1 MHELQCCFYGPNGLV
16 SYFHFLFQNSFTH
29 IQAISD
35 ALEES
40 FATIDFGPEL
50 SSDDDLAL
58 KPSRRRRGS
67 APVDTNQSVLTEEIT
82 TTKSHPVVPEL
93 SAQLLPEPIV
103 SVSDPEF
110 AFIEEDKSAESSSR
124 KNLSN
129 ENESEKLPPLF
140 ERVTSVDE
148 SVTPIIENDSN
159 ELNLEIIPLLPGEK
173 SLTLTDWSMRS
184 LIPEPPSGFQDS
196 IVTDNTI
203 NMIPDPLDTNN
214 IVMDKVPTITGPM
227 KFSINS
233 YNERTVKE
241 NSYNP
246 VKLSRTESTREV
258 ENINSQ
264 LNLNKSSPTMPTLTK
279 SESFGFARFN
289 GNSTLAGNQSLSNLL
304 IISFFLLKSRFNM

>member
-1 MHELQCCFYGPNGLV
+1 MLLLWTKWFSFLL
-16 SYFHFLFQNSFTH
+16 SFSLFQNSFTH

-58 KPSRRRRGS
+58 KNPSRRRRGS
-67 APVDTNQSVLTEEIT
+67 APVDTNPSVLTEEIT
-82 TTKSHPVVPEL
+82 TTKSHPVVVPEL

-103 SVSDPEF
+103 SVSDPDF
-110 AFIEEDKSAESSSR
+110 AFNEEEDKSAESSSSR
-124 KNLSN
+124 KNSSN
-129 ENESEKLPPLF
+129 ENESEKILPPLF
-140 ERVTSVDE
+140 ERVTCVDE

-159 ELNLEIIPLLPGEK
+159 ELNLEIVPLPAEK

-196 IVTDNTI
+196 IVTDNNTTF

-233 YNERTVKE
+233 YNERTLKE

-258 ENINSQ
+258 ENNNNSQ

-289 GNSTLAGNQSLSNLL
+289 GNSTLAGNQSLSNLF
-304 IISFFLLKSRFNM
+304 IT

>member
-1 MHELQCCFYGPNGLV
+1 M
-16 SYFHFLFQNSFTH
+16 
-29 IQAISD
+29 
-35 ALEES
+35 
-40 FATIDFGPEL
+40 
-50 SSDDDLAL
+50 AL
-58 KPSRRRRGS
+58 KNPSRHRHRGS
-67 APVDTNQSVLTEEIT
+67 APPVDINQSVLTEEIT

-110 AFIEEDKSAESSSR
+110 AAFNEEEDKSAESSSSSR
-124 KNLSN
+124 KNPSN
-129 ENESEKLPPLF
+129 DNESEKNLPPLF

-196 IVTDNTI
+196 IVTDNNTI
-203 NMIPDPLDTNN
+203 LNMIPDPLDTNN

-258 ENINSQ
+258 ENNHSQ
-264 LNLNKSSPTMPTLTK
+264 INLNKSSPTMPTLTK

-289 GNSTLAGNQSLSNLL
+289 GNSTLAGNQSLLDAVGSWQ
-304 IISFFLLKSRFNM
+304 IILPMPKSERA

>member
-1 MHELQCCFYGPNGLV
+1 MNAMHKLQCCFYEPNGLL
-16 SYFHFLFQNSFTH
+16 SYFHFQNSFTH

-58 KPSRRRRGS
+58 KNPSRRRRGS
-67 APVDTNQSVLTEEIT
+67 APVDTNQSVLAEEIT
-82 TTKSHPVVPEL
+82 TTKSHPVPEL
-93 SAQLLPEPIV
+93 SAQLLPEPVV
-103 SVSDPEF
+103 SVSHPEF
-110 AFIEEDKSAESSSR
+110 AFNEEDKSAESSSR

-129 ENESEKLPPLF
+129 ENESEFLPPLF

-159 ELNLEIIPLLPGEK
+159 ELNLEIVPLPGEK
-173 SLTLTDWSMRS
+173 SLTLTEWSMRS

-214 IVMDKVPTITGPM
+214 IVMNKVPTITGPM

-258 ENINSQ
+258 ENNNSQ

-304 IISFFLLKSRFNM
+304 IISGF

>member
-1 MHELQCCFYGPNGLV
+1 M
-16 SYFHFLFQNSFTH
+16 
-29 IQAISD
+29 
-35 ALEES
+35 
-40 FATIDFGPEL
+40 
-50 SSDDDLAL
+50 AL
-58 KPSRRRRGS
+58 KNPSRHRHRGS
-67 APVDTNQSVLTEEIT
+67 APPVDINQSVLTEEIT

-110 AFIEEDKSAESSSR
+110 AAFNEEEDKSAESSSSR
-124 KNLSN
+124 KNPSN
-129 ENESEKLPPLF
+129 DNESEKNLPPLF

-148 SVTPIIENDSN
+148 SVTPIIENNDSN
-159 ELNLEIIPLLPGEK
+159 ELNLEIIPLLPGGEK

-196 IVTDNTI
+196 IVTDNNTI
-203 NMIPDPLDTNN
+203 LNMIPDPLDTNN

-246 VKLSRTESTREV
+246 VVKLSRTESTREV
-258 ENINSQ
+258 EINNHSQ
-264 LNLNKSSPTMPTLTK
+264 INLNKSSPTMPTLTK

-304 IISFFLLKSRFNM
+304 IILGFFTKI

>member
-1 MHELQCCFYGPNGLV
+1 
-16 SYFHFLFQNSFTH
+16 
-29 IQAISD
+29 
-35 ALEES
+35 
-40 FATIDFGPEL
+40 
-50 SSDDDLAL
+50 LAL
-58 KPSRRRRGS
+58 KNPSRHRRRGS
-67 APVDTNQSVLTEEIT
+67 ALAVDTNQSVLTEEIT

-110 AFIEEDKSAESSSR
+110 AAFNEEEDKSAESSSCR
-124 KNLSN
+124 KNPSN
-129 ENESEKLPPLF
+129 DNESEKKLPPLF

-148 SVTPIIENDSN
+148 SVTPIIENDNSN

-196 IVTDNTI
+196 IVTDNNTI
-203 NMIPDPLDTNN
+203 FNMIPDPLDTNN

-241 NSYNP
+241 NNSYNP
-246 VKLSRTESTREV
+246 VKLSRTESTRAEV
-258 ENINSQ
+258 ENNNNSQ
-264 LNLNKSSPTMPTLTK
+264 LNLNKSSPPMPTLTK

-289 GNSTLAGNQSLSNLL
+289 GNSTLAGN
-304 IISFFLLKSRFNM
+304 

>member
-1 MHELQCCFYGPNGLV
+1 M
-16 SYFHFLFQNSFTH
+16 
-29 IQAISD
+29 
-35 ALEES
+35 
-40 FATIDFGPEL
+40 
-50 SSDDDLAL
+50 AL
-58 KPSRRRRGS
+58 KNPSRHRRGS
-67 APVDTNQSVLTEEIT
+67 AQPVDINQSVLTEEIT

-110 AFIEEDKSAESSSR
+110 AAFNEEEDKSAESSSSR
-124 KNLSN
+124 KNPSN
-129 ENESEKLPPLF
+129 DNESEKNLPPLF

-148 SVTPIIENDSN
+148 SVTPIIENNDSN

-196 IVTDNTI
+196 IVTDNNTI
-203 NMIPDPLDTNN
+203 LNMIPDPLDTNN

-258 ENINSQ
+258 EINNHSQ
-264 LNLNKSSPTMPTLTK
+264 INLNKSSPTMPTLTK

-289 GNSTLAGNQSLSNLL
+289 GNSTLAGNQSLKFWGFFYKNLW
-304 IISFFLLKSRFNM
+304 

>member
-1 MHELQCCFYGPNGLV
+1 M
-16 SYFHFLFQNSFTH
+16 
-29 IQAISD
+29 
-35 ALEES
+35 
-40 FATIDFGPEL
+40 
-50 SSDDDLAL
+50 AL
-58 KPSRRRRGS
+58 KNPSRHPRRGS
-67 APVDTNQSVLTEEIT
+67 ALPVDTNQSVLTEEIT

-110 AFIEEDKSAESSSR
+110 TFNEEEDKSAESSSR

-129 ENESEKLPPLF
+129 ENESEFLPPLF

-148 SVTPIIENDSN
+148 SVTPIIENDNSN
-159 ELNLEIIPLLPGEK
+159 ELNLEIIPLLPGGEK

-196 IVTDNTI
+196 IVTDNNTI
-203 NMIPDPLDTNN
+203 FNMIPDPLDTNN
-214 IVMDKVPTITGPM
+214 IVGMDKVPTITGPM

-246 VKLSRTESTREV
+246 VKLSRTESTRAEV
-258 ENINSQ
+258 ENNNNSQ

-289 GNSTLAGNQSLSNLL
+289 GNSTLAGN
-304 IISFFLLKSRFNM
+304 

>member
-1 MHELQCCFYGPNGLV
+1 M
-16 SYFHFLFQNSFTH
+16 
-29 IQAISD
+29 
-35 ALEES
+35 
-40 FATIDFGPEL
+40 
-50 SSDDDLAL
+50 AL
-58 KPSRRRRGS
+58 KNPSRHRRGS

-82 TTKSHPVVPEL
+82 TTKSHPVLVPEL

-110 AFIEEDKSAESSSR
+110 AFNKEDKSAESSSSR

-129 ENESEKLPPLF
+129 ENESEKSQPLF

-196 IVTDNTI
+196 IVTDNNTI

-258 ENINSQ
+258 ENNHSQ

-289 GNSTLAGNQSLSNLL
+289 GNSTLAGNQSLQVIVFEIDCAIFYTNIHELFCQL
-304 IISFFLLKSRFNM
+304 ISWTNWVNFGKFMDNC

>member
-1 MHELQCCFYGPNGLV
+1 M
-16 SYFHFLFQNSFTH
+16 
-29 IQAISD
+29 
-35 ALEES
+35 
-40 FATIDFGPEL
+40 
-50 SSDDDLAL
+50 AL
-58 KPSRRRRGS
+58 KNPSRHRRRGS
-67 APVDTNQSVLTEEIT
+67 APPVDTNQSVLTEEIT

-110 AFIEEDKSAESSSR
+110 TFNDEEDKSAESSSSR

-129 ENESEKLPPLF
+129 DNESEKKLPPLF

-148 SVTPIIENDSN
+148 SVTPIIENDNSN

-196 IVTDNTI
+196 IVTDNNTI
-203 NMIPDPLDTNN
+203 FNMIPDNPLDTNN
-214 IVMDKVPTITGPM
+214 IVGMDKVPTITGPM

-233 YNERTVKE
+233 YNERTVKSE

-258 ENINSQ
+258 ENNNNSQ

-289 GNSTLAGNQSLSNLL
+289 GNSTLAGN
-304 IISFFLLKSRFNM
+304 

>member
-1 MHELQCCFYGPNGLV
+1 MHELQCCFYGPNSLV

-58 KPSRRRRGS
+58 KNPSRHRRGS

-110 AFIEEDKSAESSSR
+110 AFNEEDKSAESSSSR

-129 ENESEKLPPLF
+129 ENESEKLQPLF

-148 SVTPIIENDSN
+148 SVTPIIENNDSN

-246 VKLSRTESTREV
+246 VKLSRTESTREA
-258 ENINSQ
+258 ENNNNSQ
-264 LNLNKSSPTMPTLTK
+264 INLNKSSPTMPTLTK

-304 IISFFLLKSRFNM
+304 IISVFY

>member
-1 MHELQCCFYGPNGLV
+1 M
-16 SYFHFLFQNSFTH
+16 
-29 IQAISD
+29 
-35 ALEES
+35 
-40 FATIDFGPEL
+40 
-50 SSDDDLAL
+50 AL
-58 KPSRRRRGS
+58 KNPSRHRRGS
-67 APVDTNQSVLTEEIT
+67 AQPVDINQSVLTEEIT

-110 AFIEEDKSAESSSR
+110 GVFNEEEDKSAESSSSR
-124 KNLSN
+124 KNPSN
-129 ENESEKLPPLF
+129 DNESENLPPLF

-196 IVTDNTI
+196 IVTENTI
-203 NMIPDPLDTNN
+203 LNMIPDPLDTNN

-258 ENINSQ
+258 ENNHSQ
-264 LNLNKSSPTMPTLTK
+264 INLNKSSPTMPTLTK

-304 IISFFLLKSRFNM
+304 IILGFFTKI

>member
-1 MHELQCCFYGPNGLV
+1 M
-16 SYFHFLFQNSFTH
+16 
-29 IQAISD
+29 
-35 ALEES
+35 
-40 FATIDFGPEL
+40 
-50 SSDDDLAL
+50 AL
-58 KPSRRRRGS
+58 KNPSRHRRGS

-82 TTKSHPVVPEL
+82 TTKSHPVLVPEL

-110 AFIEEDKSAESSSR
+110 TFNEEDKSAESSSSR

-129 ENESEKLPPLF
+129 ENESEKLQPLF

-196 IVTDNTI
+196 IVTDNNTI

-258 ENINSQ
+258 ENNHSQ
-264 LNLNKSSPTMPTLTK
+264 INLNKSSPTMPTLTK

-304 IISFFLLKSRFNM
+304 IISVFY

>member
-1 MHELQCCFYGPNGLV
+1 M
-16 SYFHFLFQNSFTH
+16 
-29 IQAISD
+29 
-35 ALEES
+35 ALK
-40 FATIDFGPEL
+40 
-50 SSDDDLAL
+50 
-58 KPSRRRRGS
+58 KPSRHRRD
-67 APVDTNQSVLTEEIT
+67 PVDINQSVLTEEIT

-110 AFIEEDKSAESSSR
+110 AAFNEEEDKSAELSSSSR
-124 KNLSN
+124 KNPSN
-129 ENESEKLPPLF
+129 DNESEKNLPPLF

-148 SVTPIIENDSN
+148 SVTPIIENNDSN
-159 ELNLEIIPLLPGEK
+159 ELNLEIIPLLPGGEK

-196 IVTDNTI
+196 IVTENTI
-203 NMIPDPLDTNN
+203 LNMIPDPLDTNN
-214 IVMDKVPTITGPM
+214 IIMDKVPTITGPM

-246 VKLSRTESTREV
+246 VVKLSRTESTREV
-258 ENINSQ
+258 ENNHSQ
-264 LNLNKSSPTMPTLTK
+264 INLNKSSPTMPTLTK

-304 IISFFLLKSRFNM
+304 II

>member
-1 MHELQCCFYGPNGLV
+1 M
-16 SYFHFLFQNSFTH
+16 
-29 IQAISD
+29 
-35 ALEES
+35 
-40 FATIDFGPEL
+40 
-50 SSDDDLAL
+50 AL
-58 KPSRRRRGS
+58 KNPSRHRRGS

-110 AFIEEDKSAESSSR
+110 AFNEEDKSAESSSSR

-129 ENESEKLPPLF
+129 ENESEKLQPLF

-148 SVTPIIENDSN
+148 SVTPIIENNDSN
-159 ELNLEIIPLLPGEK
+159 ELNLEIIPLLPGGEK

-203 NMIPDPLDTNN
+203 LNMIPDPLDTNN

-258 ENINSQ
+258 ENNHSQ
-264 LNLNKSSPTMPTLTK
+264 INLNKSSPTMPTLTK

-304 IISFFLLKSRFNM
+304 IISVFY

>member
-1 MHELQCCFYGPNGLV
+1 M
-16 SYFHFLFQNSFTH
+16 
-29 IQAISD
+29 
-35 ALEES
+35 ALK
-40 FATIDFGPEL
+40 
-50 SSDDDLAL
+50 
-58 KPSRRRRGS
+58 KPSRHRRGS
-67 APVDTNQSVLTEEIT
+67 AQPVDINPSVLTEEIT

-110 AFIEEDKSAESSSR
+110 AAFNEEEDKSAESSSSR
-124 KNLSN
+124 KNPSN
-129 ENESEKLPPLF
+129 DNESENLPPLF

-159 ELNLEIIPLLPGEK
+159 ELNLEIIPLLPGGEK

-203 NMIPDPLDTNN
+203 LNMIPDPLDTNN

-258 ENINSQ
+258 EINNHSQ
-264 LNLNKSSPTMPTLTK
+264 INLNKSSPTMPTLTK

-289 GNSTLAGNQSLSNLL
+289 GNSTLAGNQSLKFWGFFYKNLW
-304 IISFFLLKSRFNM
+304 

>member
-1 MHELQCCFYGPNGLV
+1 M
-16 SYFHFLFQNSFTH
+16 
-29 IQAISD
+29 
-35 ALEES
+35 ALK
-40 FATIDFGPEL
+40 
-50 SSDDDLAL
+50 
-58 KPSRRRRGS
+58 KPSRHRRGS
-67 APVDTNQSVLTEEIT
+67 AQPVDINPSVLTEEIT

-110 AFIEEDKSAESSSR
+110 AAFNEEEDKSAESSSSR
-124 KNLSN
+124 KNPSN
-129 ENESEKLPPLF
+129 DNESEKNLPPLF

-159 ELNLEIIPLLPGEK
+159 ELNLEIIPLLPGGEK

-203 NMIPDPLDTNN
+203 LNMIPDPLDTNN

-246 VKLSRTESTREV
+246 VKLCRTESTREV
-258 ENINSQ
+258 EINHSQ
-264 LNLNKSSPTMPTLTK
+264 INLNKSSPTMPTLTK

-304 IISFFLLKSRFNM
+304 IISVFY

>member
-1 MHELQCCFYGPNGLV
+1 M
-16 SYFHFLFQNSFTH
+16 
-29 IQAISD
+29 
-35 ALEES
+35 ALK
-40 FATIDFGPEL
+40 
-50 SSDDDLAL
+50 
-58 KPSRRRRGS
+58 KPSRHRRGS
-67 APVDTNQSVLTEEIT
+67 AQPVDINPSVLTEEIT

-110 AFIEEDKSAESSSR
+110 AAFNEEEDKSAESCSSR
-124 KNLSN
+124 NNPSN
-129 ENESEKLPPLF
+129 DNESEKLPQPLF

-196 IVTDNTI
+196 IVTDNNTI
-203 NMIPDPLDTNN
+203 LNMIPDPLDTNN

-258 ENINSQ
+258 ENNHSQ
-264 LNLNKSSPTMPTLTK
+264 INLNKSSPTMPTLTK

-289 GNSTLAGNQSLSNLL
+289 GNSTLAGNQSLSNLF
-304 IISFFLLKSRFNM
+304 IILGFFY

>member
-1 MHELQCCFYGPNGLV
+1 M
-16 SYFHFLFQNSFTH
+16 
-29 IQAISD
+29 
-35 ALEES
+35 
-40 FATIDFGPEL
+40 
-50 SSDDDLAL
+50 AL
-58 KPSRRRRGS
+58 KNPSRHRRGS
-67 APVDTNQSVLTEEIT
+67 AQPVDINQSVLTEEIT
-82 TTKSHPVVPEL
+82 TTKSHPVVSEL

-110 AFIEEDKSAESSSR
+110 AAFNEEDKSAESSSSR
-124 KNLSN
+124 KNPSN
-129 ENESEKLPPLF
+129 DNESEKLPPLF

-203 NMIPDPLDTNN
+203 INMIPDPLDTNN

-258 ENINSQ
+258 ENNHSQ
-264 LNLNKSSPTMPTLTK
+264 INLNKSSPTMPTLTK

-304 IISFFLLKSRFNM
+304 IILGFYILKSRVK